1 MDKLKAGVKPS
12 AIEPR
17 SDETGAVDLDLAA
30 VTRIARDL
38 AVEQGGHILAQWPSI
53 GPLNY
58 KDRRDMATNV
68 DVEVERTIKGKLGAM
83 FPDHGFQ
90 GEETA
95 DRNPGADY
103 QWLVDPIDGT
113 KYYVG
118 QSSLFSVSIALLHRG
133 QPVVGVVYNVTARQC
148 FHAYRGGGS
157 FLDGQRL
164 GGPTVDR
171 LNEVIANVDT
181 PKTHRLPPEER
192 LWFETKLV
200 ELSRRLY
207 RLRALGVGSLA
218 ACWLASGALDAYV
231 DLTGYVKPQDTAA
244 GRVLLSEAGVQ
255 TEYLD
260 VGVGPRRLLAAPPQ
274 VFEELRDILLR
285 T

>member
-1 MDKLKAGVKPS
+1 M
-12 AIEPR
+12 
-17 SDETGAVDLDLAA
+17 TGAVDLDLAA
-30 VTRIARDL
+30 VTRTVRGL
-38 AVEQGGHILAQWPSI
+38 AVEQGGYILAQWPAI
-53 GPLNY
+53 GTLSY
-58 KDRRDMATNV
+58 KDRRDMVTNV
-68 DVEVERTIKGKLGAM
+68 DLEVEGAIRSKLEAM

-90 GEETA
+90 GEETE
-95 DRNPGADY
+95 DSHPEADY

-133 QPVVGVVYNVTARQC
+133 DPVVGVVYNVTAQQC

-164 GGPTVDR
+164 SGPTVHR
-171 LNEVIANVDT
+171 LGDVIANVDT
-181 PKTHRLPPEER
+181 PETHRLPPEER

-207 RLRALGVGSLA
+207 RLRALGLGSLA
-218 ACWLASGALDAYV
+218 ACWLATGALDAYV

-244 GRVLLSEAGVQ
+244 GRVVLREAGVPM
-255 TEYLD
+255 EYLD

-274 VFEELRDILLR
+274 IFAELRDILLR
-285 T
+285 K

>member
-1 MDKLKAGVKPS
+1 MGYHGAMNEPMAGGEGGT
-12 AIEPR
+12 A
-17 SDETGAVDLDLAA
+17 DLDLAA
-30 VTRIARDL
+30 VTRAVQEL
-38 AVEQGGHILAQWPSI
+38 AAEQGRHVLARWPSI
-53 GPLNY
+53 GTLSY
-58 KDRRDMATNV
+58 KDRRDMVTNV
-68 DVEVERTIKGKLGAM
+68 DLEVEGAIKSRLAAM

-95 DRNPGADY
+95 GRNPEADY

-133 QPVVGVVYNVTARQC
+133 RPVVGVVYNVTARQC
-148 FHAYRGGGS
+148 FHAYHGGGS

-164 GGPTVDR
+164 TGPDARR
-171 LNEVIANVDT
+171 LDEVIANVDT
-181 PKTHRLPPEER
+181 PQTHRLPPEER

-207 RLRALGVGSLA
+207 RLRALGLGSLA
-218 ACWLASGALDAYV
+218 ACWLATGALDAYV

-244 GRVLLSEAGVQ
+244 GRVVLQEAGLQ
-255 TEYLD
+255 MEYLD
-260 VGVGPRRLLAAPPQ
+260 VGVGPRRLLAAPPPI
-274 VFEELRDILLR
+274 FAELRDLLLR
-285 T
+285 K